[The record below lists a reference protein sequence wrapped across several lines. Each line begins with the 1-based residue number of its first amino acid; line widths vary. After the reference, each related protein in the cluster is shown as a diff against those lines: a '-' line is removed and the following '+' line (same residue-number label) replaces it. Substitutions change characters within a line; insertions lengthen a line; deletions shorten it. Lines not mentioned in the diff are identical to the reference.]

1 MPVSFL
7 TPEQVAQY
15 GHYAGKP
22 TPAQL
27 AKYFHLDDG
36 DMHYIRQL
44 DKVHTRLGYA
54 VQLST
59 VRFLGTFLTN
69 LGEVPTAALGL

>member
-15 GHYAGKP
+15 GHYAGEP

-36 DMHYIRQL
+36 DMHYIKQL
-44 DKVHTRLGYA
+44 DKARTQLGYA
-54 VQLST
+54 VQLGT
-59 VRFLGTFLTN
+59 VRFLGTFLTK
-69 LGEVPTAALGL
+69 LDEMPIITPKK